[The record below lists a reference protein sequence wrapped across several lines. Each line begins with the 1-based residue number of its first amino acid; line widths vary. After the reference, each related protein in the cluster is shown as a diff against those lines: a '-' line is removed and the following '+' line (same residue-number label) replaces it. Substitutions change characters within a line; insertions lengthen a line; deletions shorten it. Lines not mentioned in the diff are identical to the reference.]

1 MEKIFYVALLTVASA
16 CLVSGQCP
24 AVCLCPGT
32 PPRCP
37 PGVSSVPD
45 GCGCCKVCARQL
57 NEDCGPG
64 LPCDHHKGLEC
75 NYGNDLQGAH
85 GICRAKLEGRTCEYN
100 GRIYQNGESF
110 QPSCK
115 HQCSCIDGAVGCVP
129 LCPIELPLSSPSCPT
144 PRLVKLPGH
153 CCHTLVCQEGVKWK
167 PKTKVHP
174 HKSLGTSGDER
185 EGNELLEVGK
195 SSEKHP
201 GYKHL
206 AAWRSAGGWSP
217 VRRCVVQT
225 TDWSPCSRTCGMGVS
240 SRITNDN
247 AQCKLDREARLC
259 SVRPCGQRLAP
270 LQKGKKCTR
279 TQKAPEPLRLS
290 YAGCRSARLFWP
302 NQCGQCV
309 DGRCCAPQ
317 RTRTLAVLFVCPD
330 GERFER
336 AVMMVQSCKCS
347 FECGPLNDVA
357 LRPRHWLQGDTHKFA
372 D

>member
-1 MEKIFYVALLTVASA
+1 
-16 CLVSGQCP
+16 CP

-85 GICRAKLEGRTCEYN
+85 GICRA
-100 GRIYQNGESF
+100 
-110 QPSCK
+110 
-115 HQCSCIDGAVGCVP
+115 
-129 LCPIELPLSSPSCPT
+129 
-144 PRLVKLPGH
+144 
-153 CCHTLVCQEGVKWK
+153 
-167 PKTKVHP
+167 
-174 HKSLGTSGDER
+174 
-185 EGNELLEVGK
+185 
-195 SSEKHP
+195 
-201 GYKHL
+201 
-206 AAWRSAGGWSP
+206 WRSAGGWSP

-270 LQKGKKCTR
+270 LQCTR

-290 YAGCRSARLFWP
+290 YAGCRSARLFRP

-347 FECGPLNDVA
+347 FECGPLNDV
-357 LRPRHWLQGDTHKFA
+357 
-372 D
+372 